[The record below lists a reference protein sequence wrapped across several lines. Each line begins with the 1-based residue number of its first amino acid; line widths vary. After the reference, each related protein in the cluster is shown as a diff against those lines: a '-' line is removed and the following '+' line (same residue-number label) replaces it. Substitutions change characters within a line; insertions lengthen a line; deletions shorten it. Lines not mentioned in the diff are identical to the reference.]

1 MTESNILP
9 FNFHVKG
16 FFVFCTQM
24 GFWNESGLFP
34 SDNHPYTL
42 GDSRGAS
49 PGRFFAFAF
58 RASKGGMMK
67 PIALDEITEDRAT
80 GKVAAIY
87 EDMRQVLRST
97 QVNLIYRT
105 LAVHEQYFSA
115 AWDAL
120 RPNASI
126 AYFERCADNLRMRMA
141 PPMPPDVP
149 DVGEELEDNFDY
161 RPEDI
166 GAVDGVLDIYNDA
179 NPKNLILAAALK
191 GALNGMK
198 IGGVRPGAESDTDE
212 LPKGPPSS
220 MRGESL
226 VDPAA
231 VDASLGALY
240 EEIRETTGGLGS
252 VWRALGHHPAFL
264 ERVWPF
270 LKEEMAKAGYRIT
283 VTQAQGAAAA
293 AAQEF
298 PFAVDLS
305 RERVAALGLSESE
318 IDVIDQKL
326 DRFIHLIPRTNT
338 LVLLMKAAL
347 VGEGK
352 VRRKPFEGE

>member
-1 MTESNILP
+1 MNSI
-9 FNFHVKG
+9 
-16 FFVFCTQM
+16 
-24 GFWNESGLFP
+24 
-34 SDNHPYTL
+34 
-42 GDSRGAS
+42 
-49 PGRFFAFAF
+49 AF
-58 RASKGGMMK
+58 
-67 PIALDEITEDRAT
+67 DEITEERAT
-80 GKVAAIY
+80 GRVAAIY

-105 LAVHEQYFSA
+105 LAVHEDYFCA

-149 DVGEELEDNFDY
+149 DVGEELEDDFDY
-161 RPEDI
+161 SPEDI
-166 GAVDGVLDIYNDA
+166 EAVNGVLDIYNDA
-179 NPKNLILAAALK
+179 NPKNLILVAALK
-191 GALNGMK
+191 GTLNGMK
-198 IGGVRPGAESDTDE
+198 IGGIRPGSEADTSA
-212 LPKGPPSS
+212 LPTGPPAT
-220 MRGESL
+220 MRAENL
-226 VDPAA
+226 VDPAG
-231 VDASLGALY
+231 VDDSLGAIFR
-240 EEIRETTGGLGS
+240 EIREATGGLGS

-270 LKEEMAKAGYRIT
+270 LKEEMAKAGYLIT

-298 PFAVDLS
+298 PFAVELS
-305 RERVAALGLSESE
+305 RQQVAGMGLTESE

-347 VGEGK
+347 VGEGR

>member
-1 MTESNILP
+1 
-9 FNFHVKG
+9 
-16 FFVFCTQM
+16 
-24 GFWNESGLFP
+24 
-34 SDNHPYTL
+34 
-42 GDSRGAS
+42 
-49 PGRFFAFAF
+49 
-58 RASKGGMMK
+58 MK
-67 PIALDEITEDRAT
+67 PMTFDEITESSAT
-80 GKVAAIY
+80 GRVAAVY

-105 LAVHEQYFSA
+105 LAVHEDYFCA

-149 DVGEELEDNFDY
+149 DVGEELEDDCGY
-161 RPEDI
+161 SSEDI
-166 GAVDGVLDIYNDA
+166 DAVDGVLDIYNDA
-179 NPKNLILAAALK
+179 NPKNLILVAALK

-198 IGGVRPGAESDTDE
+198 IGGIRPGSEADTDA
-212 LPKGPPSS
+212 LPTGSPAS
-220 MRGESL
+220 MRAESL
-226 VDPAA
+226 VDPSA
-231 VDASLGALY
+231 VDDSLGSVFQ
-240 EEIRETTGGLGS
+240 EIREATGGLGS
-252 VWRALGHHPAFL
+252 VWRALGRHPAFL

-270 LKEEMAKAGYRIT
+270 LKEEMSKAGYLIT

-305 RERVAALGLSESE
+305 RERAAALGLSESE

-338 LVLLMKAAL
+338 LILLMKAAL
-347 VGEGK
+347 VGEGR

>member
-1 MTESNILP
+1 
-9 FNFHVKG
+9 
-16 FFVFCTQM
+16 
-24 GFWNESGLFP
+24 
-34 SDNHPYTL
+34 
-42 GDSRGAS
+42 
-49 PGRFFAFAF
+49 
-58 RASKGGMMK
+58 MK
-67 PIALDEITEDRAT
+67 PIAFDEISEDRAT
-80 GKVAAIY
+80 GRVAAVY

-105 LAVHEQYFSA
+105 LAVHEEYFCA
-115 AWDAL
+115 AWEAL

-149 DVGEELEDNFDY
+149 DVGEELEDDCDY
-161 RPEDI
+161 SPEDI
-166 GAVDGVLDIYNDA
+166 DAIDGVLDIYNDA
-179 NPKNLILAAALK
+179 NPKNLILVAALK

-198 IGGVRPGAESDTDE
+198 IGGIRPGSEADTVA
-212 LPKGPPSS
+212 LPTGPPAS
-220 MRGESL
+220 MRAESL
-226 VDPAA
+226 VDPVG
-231 VDASLGALY
+231 VDDSLGALY
-240 EEIRETTGGLGS
+240 QEIREATGGLGS

-270 LKEEMAKAGYRIT
+270 LKEEMAKAGYLIT
-283 VTQAQGAAAA
+283 VTQAQGAAAT

-305 RERVAALGLSESE
+305 RRQAAEMGLSESE

-338 LVLLMKAAL
+338 LILLMKAAL
-347 VGEGK
+347 MGEGR

>member
-1 MTESNILP
+1 
-9 FNFHVKG
+9 
-16 FFVFCTQM
+16 
-24 GFWNESGLFP
+24 
-34 SDNHPYTL
+34 
-42 GDSRGAS
+42 
-49 PGRFFAFAF
+49 
-58 RASKGGMMK
+58 MK
-67 PIALDEITEDRAT
+67 PMTFDEITEERAT
-80 GKVAAIY
+80 GRVAEIY
-87 EDMRQVLRST
+87 GDMRQILRST

-105 LAVHEQYFSA
+105 LAVHEDYFCA
-115 AWDAL
+115 AWEAL

-126 AYFERCADNLRMRMA
+126 AYFQRCADNLRMRMA

-149 DVGEELEDNFDY
+149 DIGEELEDDCDY
-161 RPEDI
+161 SPQDI
-166 GAVDGVLDIYNDA
+166 DAVDGILDIYNDA
-179 NPKNLILAAALK
+179 NPKNLILVAALK

-198 IGGVRPGAESDTDE
+198 IGGIRPGSEADTDA
-212 LPKGPPSS
+212 LLTGPPAS
-220 MRGESL
+220 MRAENL
-226 VDPAA
+226 VEPAG
-231 VDASLGALY
+231 VDDSLGALY
-240 EEIRETTGGLGS
+240 EEVREATGGLGS

-270 LKEEMAKAGYRIT
+270 LKEEMAKAGYHIT

-298 PFAVDLS
+298 PFAVALS

-347 VGEGK
+347 VGEGR

>member
-1 MTESNILP
+1 MKSI
-9 FNFHVKG
+9 
-16 FFVFCTQM
+16 
-24 GFWNESGLFP
+24 
-34 SDNHPYTL
+34 
-42 GDSRGAS
+42 
-49 PGRFFAFAF
+49 AF
-58 RASKGGMMK
+58 
-67 PIALDEITEDRAT
+67 DEITEERAT
-80 GKVAAIY
+80 GRVAAIY

-105 LAVHEQYFSA
+105 LAVHEDYFCA

-149 DVGEELEDNFDY
+149 DVGEELEDDFDY
-161 RPEDI
+161 SPEDI
-166 GAVDGVLDIYNDA
+166 EAVDGVLDIYNDA
-179 NPKNLILAAALK
+179 NPKNLILVAALK
-191 GALNGMK
+191 GTLNGMK
-198 IGGVRPGAESDTDE
+198 IGGIRPGSEADTSA
-212 LPKGPPSS
+212 LPTGPPAT
-220 MRGESL
+220 MRAESL
-226 VDPAA
+226 VEPAG
-231 VDASLGALY
+231 VDDSLGAIFR
-240 EEIRETTGGLGS
+240 EIREATGGLGS

-270 LKEEMAKAGYRIT
+270 LKEEMAKAGYLIT

-298 PFAVDLS
+298 PFAVELS
-305 RERVAALGLSESE
+305 RQQVAGMGLTENE

-347 VGEGK
+347 VGEGR

>member
-1 MTESNILP
+1 MKSI
-9 FNFHVKG
+9 
-16 FFVFCTQM
+16 
-24 GFWNESGLFP
+24 
-34 SDNHPYTL
+34 
-42 GDSRGAS
+42 
-49 PGRFFAFAF
+49 AF
-58 RASKGGMMK
+58 
-67 PIALDEITEDRAT
+67 DEITEERAT
-80 GKVAAIY
+80 GRVAAIY

-105 LAVHEQYFSA
+105 LAVHEDYFCA

-149 DVGEELEDNFDY
+149 EIGEELEDDFDY
-161 RPEDI
+161 SPEDI
-166 GAVDGVLDIYNDA
+166 EAVNGVLDIYNDA
-179 NPKNLILAAALK
+179 NPKNLILVAALK

-198 IGGVRPGAESDTDE
+198 IGGIRPGSEADTDA
-212 LPKGPPSS
+212 LPTGPPAT
-220 MRGESL
+220 MRAENL
-226 VDPAA
+226 VDPAG
-231 VDASLGALY
+231 VDDSLGAIFR
-240 EEIRETTGGLGS
+240 EIREATGGLGS

-270 LKEEMAKAGYRIT
+270 LKEEMAKAGYLIT

-298 PFAVDLS
+298 PFAVELS
-305 RERVAALGLSESE
+305 RQQVAGMGLTENE
-318 IDVIDQKL
+318 VDVIDQKL

-347 VGEGK
+347 VGEGR

>member
-1 MTESNILP
+1 
-9 FNFHVKG
+9 
-16 FFVFCTQM
+16 
-24 GFWNESGLFP
+24 
-34 SDNHPYTL
+34 
-42 GDSRGAS
+42 
-49 PGRFFAFAF
+49 
-58 RASKGGMMK
+58 MK
-67 PIALDEITEDRAT
+67 SIDFDEITEERAT
-80 GKVAAIY
+80 GRVAAIY

-105 LAVHEQYFSA
+105 LAVHEDYFCA

-149 DVGEELEDNFDY
+149 EIGEELEDDFDY
-161 RPEDI
+161 SPEDI
-166 GAVDGVLDIYNDA
+166 EAVDGVLDIYNDA
-179 NPKNLILAAALK
+179 NPKNLILVAALK

-198 IGGVRPGAESDTDE
+198 IGGIRPGSEADTFA
-212 LPKGPPSS
+212 LPTGPPAS
-220 MRGESL
+220 MRAESL
-226 VDPAA
+226 VEPTA
-231 VDASLGALY
+231 VGDSLGTIFK
-240 EEIRETTGGLGS
+240 EIREATGGLGS

-270 LKEEMAKAGYRIT
+270 LKEEMAKAGYLIT

-298 PFAVDLS
+298 PFAVELS
-305 RERVAALGLSESE
+305 RQQVAGMGLAESE

-347 VGEGK
+347 VGEGR

>member
-1 MTESNILP
+1 
-9 FNFHVKG
+9 
-16 FFVFCTQM
+16 
-24 GFWNESGLFP
+24 
-34 SDNHPYTL
+34 
-42 GDSRGAS
+42 
-49 PGRFFAFAF
+49 
-58 RASKGGMMK
+58 MK

-149 DVGEELEDNFDY
+149 DVGEELEDNCGLF

-305 RERVAALGLSESE
+305 RERVAALGHSESE

-347 VGEGK
+347 VGEGR

>member
-1 MTESNILP
+1 MKSI
-9 FNFHVKG
+9 
-16 FFVFCTQM
+16 
-24 GFWNESGLFP
+24 
-34 SDNHPYTL
+34 
-42 GDSRGAS
+42 
-49 PGRFFAFAF
+49 AF
-58 RASKGGMMK
+58 
-67 PIALDEITEDRAT
+67 DEITEERAT
-80 GKVAAIY
+80 GRVAAIY

-105 LAVHEQYFSA
+105 LAVHEDYFCA

-149 DVGEELEDNFDY
+149 EIGEELEDDFDY
-161 RPEDI
+161 SPEDI
-166 GAVDGVLDIYNDA
+166 EAVDGVLDIYNDA
-179 NPKNLILAAALK
+179 NPKNLILVAALK

-198 IGGVRPGAESDTDE
+198 IGGIRPGSEADTFA
-212 LPKGPPSS
+212 LPTGPPAS
-220 MRGESL
+220 MRAESL
-226 VDPAA
+226 VEPAA
-231 VDASLGALY
+231 VGDSLGTVFK
-240 EEIRETTGGLGS
+240 EIREATGGLGS

-270 LKEEMAKAGYRIT
+270 LKEEMAKAGYLIT

-298 PFAVDLS
+298 PFAVELS
-305 RERVAALGLSESE
+305 RQQVAGMGLAESE

-347 VGEGK
+347 VGEGR

>member
-1 MTESNILP
+1 MEP
-9 FNFHVKG
+9 F
-16 FFVFCTQM
+16 
-24 GFWNESGLFP
+24 
-34 SDNHPYTL
+34 
-42 GDSRGAS
+42 
-49 PGRFFAFAF
+49 
-58 RASKGGMMK
+58 
-67 PIALDEITEDRAT
+67 ALDEITEDSAT
-80 GKVAAIY
+80 GNIAAIY

-105 LAVHEQYFSA
+105 LAVHEAYFCK
-115 AWDAL
+115 AWEAL
-120 RPNASI
+120 KPNASI

-149 DVGEELEDNFDY
+149 DVGEELEDDCDY
-161 RPEDI
+161 SPEDI
-166 GAVDGVLDIYNDA
+166 DAVDGILDIYNDA

-191 GALNGMK
+191 GALNGIK
-198 IGGVRPGAESDTDE
+198 IGGVRPGSDADTDE
-212 LPKGPPSS
+212 LPKGPPAS
-220 MRGESL
+220 MRVESL
-226 VDPAA
+226 VDPASA
-231 VDASLGALY
+231 GDSLGNLY
-240 EEIRETTGGLGS
+240 QEIREATGGLGS

-270 LKEEMAKAGYRIT
+270 LKEEMAKAGYQIT
-283 VTQAQGAAAA
+283 VTQAQGAAAT

-305 RERVAALGLSESE
+305 RKHVSDLGLSEIE
-318 IDVIDQKL
+318 IDMIDQKL

-347 VGEGK
+347 VGEGR

>member
-1 MTESNILP
+1 
-9 FNFHVKG
+9 
-16 FFVFCTQM
+16 
-24 GFWNESGLFP
+24 
-34 SDNHPYTL
+34 
-42 GDSRGAS
+42 
-49 PGRFFAFAF
+49 
-58 RASKGGMMK
+58 MK

-240 EEIRETTGGLGS
+240 EEIREATGGLGS

-338 LVLLMKAAL
+338 LVRAQKTLRGRVGFLLRPPGIVAIA
-347 VGEGK
+347 
-352 VRRKPFEGE
+352 RRHWTFPAVSLY

>member
-1 MTESNILP
+1 
-9 FNFHVKG
+9 
-16 FFVFCTQM
+16 M
-24 GFWNESGLFP
+24 GSWNETGLFP

-58 RASKGGMMK
+58 RASKGEMMK
-67 PIALDEITEDRAT
+67 PIALDEITEDRAA

-161 RPEDI
+161 TPEDI
-166 GAVDGVLDIYNDA
+166 NAVDGVLDIYNDA

-198 IGGVRPGAESDTDE
+198 IGGVRPGSDADTDA
-212 LPKGPPSS
+212 LPTGPPAS
-220 MRGESL
+220 MRAEAL

-231 VDASLGALY
+231 ADDALGALY
-240 EEIRETTGGLGS
+240 QGIREATGGLGS

-305 RERVAALGLSESE
+305 RERVAALGHSESE

-347 VGEGK
+347 VGEGR

>member
-1 MTESNILP
+1 
-9 FNFHVKG
+9 
-16 FFVFCTQM
+16 
-24 GFWNESGLFP
+24 
-34 SDNHPYTL
+34 
-42 GDSRGAS
+42 
-49 PGRFFAFAF
+49 
-58 RASKGGMMK
+58 MK

-161 RPEDI
+161 TPEDI

-191 GALNGMK
+191 GALNGMR
-198 IGGVRPGAESDTDE
+198 IGGVRP
-212 LPKGPPSS
+212 
-220 MRGESL
+220 RRR
-226 VDPAA
+226 
-231 VDASLGALY
+231 
-240 EEIRETTGGLGS
+240 IRH
-252 VWRALGHHPAFL
+252 R
-264 ERVWPF
+264 
-270 LKEEMAKAGYRIT
+270 
-283 VTQAQGAAAA
+283 
-293 AAQEF
+293 
-298 PFAVDLS
+298 
-305 RERVAALGLSESE
+305 
-318 IDVIDQKL
+318 
-326 DRFIHLIPRTNT
+326 
-338 LVLLMKAAL
+338 
-347 VGEGK
+347 
-352 VRRKPFEGE
+352 

>member
-1 MTESNILP
+1 ME
-9 FNFHVKG
+9 
-16 FFVFCTQM
+16 
-24 GFWNESGLFP
+24 
-34 SDNHPYTL
+34 
-42 GDSRGAS
+42 
-49 PGRFFAFAF
+49 
-58 RASKGGMMK
+58 
-67 PIALDEITEDRAT
+67 PIAIDEISEDRAT
-80 GKVAAIY
+80 GRVAAIY
-87 EDMRQVLRST
+87 QDMRQVLRST

-105 LAVHEQYFSA
+105 LAVHEDYFCA

-149 DVGEELEDNFDY
+149 EIGEDLEDDFDY
-161 RPEDI
+161 SSEDI
-166 GAVDGVLDIYNDA
+166 DAVDGVLDIYNDA
-179 NPKNLILAAALK
+179 NPKNLILVAALK

-198 IGGVRPGAESDTDE
+198 IGGIRPGSESDTNV
-212 LPKGPPSS
+212 LPTGPPAS
-220 MRGESL
+220 MRAENL

-231 VDASLGALY
+231 VDDSVGALF
-240 EEIRETTGGLGS
+240 EEIREATGGLGS

-283 VTQAQGAAAA
+283 VAQAQGAAAT

-305 RERVAALGLSESE
+305 SERVAALGLSEGE
-318 IDVIDQKL
+318 IDVIDKKL

-338 LVLLMKAAL
+338 LILLMKAAL
-347 VGEGK
+347 VGEGR

>member
-1 MTESNILP
+1 MKSI
-9 FNFHVKG
+9 
-16 FFVFCTQM
+16 
-24 GFWNESGLFP
+24 
-34 SDNHPYTL
+34 
-42 GDSRGAS
+42 
-49 PGRFFAFAF
+49 AF
-58 RASKGGMMK
+58 
-67 PIALDEITEDRAT
+67 DEITEERAT
-80 GKVAAIY
+80 GRVAAIY

-105 LAVHEQYFSA
+105 LAVHEDYFCA

-149 DVGEELEDNFDY
+149 DVGEELEDDFDY
-161 RPEDI
+161 SPEDI
-166 GAVDGVLDIYNDA
+166 EAVNGVLDIYNDA
-179 NPKNLILAAALK
+179 NPKNLILVAALK
-191 GALNGMK
+191 GTLNGMK
-198 IGGVRPGAESDTDE
+198 IGGIRPGSEADTSA
-212 LPKGPPSS
+212 LSTGPPAT
-220 MRGESL
+220 MRAESL
-226 VDPAA
+226 VEPAG
-231 VDASLGALY
+231 VDDSLGAIFR
-240 EEIRETTGGLGS
+240 EIREATGGLGS

-264 ERVWPF
+264 EHVWPF
-270 LKEEMAKAGYRIT
+270 LKEEMAKAGYLIT

-298 PFAVDLS
+298 PFAVELS
-305 RERVAALGLSESE
+305 RQQVAGMGLTENE

-347 VGEGK
+347 VGEGR

>member
-1 MTESNILP
+1 
-9 FNFHVKG
+9 
-16 FFVFCTQM
+16 
-24 GFWNESGLFP
+24 
-34 SDNHPYTL
+34 
-42 GDSRGAS
+42 
-49 PGRFFAFAF
+49 
-58 RASKGGMMK
+58 MK
-67 PIALDEITEDRAT
+67 PMTFDEITESSAT
-80 GKVAAIY
+80 GRVAAIY

-105 LAVHEQYFSA
+105 LAVHEDYFCA

-149 DVGEELEDNFDY
+149 DVGEELEDDCGY
-161 RPEDI
+161 SPEDI
-166 GAVDGVLDIYNDA
+166 DAVDGVLDIYNDA
-179 NPKNLILAAALK
+179 NPKNLILVAALK

-198 IGGVRPGAESDTDE
+198 IGGIRPGSEADTDA
-212 LPKGPPSS
+212 LPTGPPAS
-220 MRGESL
+220 MRAESL
-226 VDPAA
+226 VDPSA
-231 VDASLGALY
+231 VDDSLGALFQ
-240 EEIRETTGGLGS
+240 EIREATGGLGS

-264 ERVWPF
+264 GRVWPF
-270 LKEEMAKAGYRIT
+270 LKEEMSKAGYHIT
-283 VTQAQGAAAA
+283 VTQAQGAAAT

-298 PFAVDLS
+298 PFPVDLS
-305 RERVAALGLSESE
+305 RERVAALGLSENE

-338 LVLLMKAAL
+338 SVLLMKAAL
-347 VGEGK
+347 VGEGR

>member
-1 MTESNILP
+1 MKSI
-9 FNFHVKG
+9 
-16 FFVFCTQM
+16 
-24 GFWNESGLFP
+24 
-34 SDNHPYTL
+34 
-42 GDSRGAS
+42 
-49 PGRFFAFAF
+49 AF
-58 RASKGGMMK
+58 
-67 PIALDEITEDRAT
+67 DEITEERAT
-80 GKVAAIY
+80 GRVAAIY

-105 LAVHEQYFSA
+105 LAVHEDYFCA

-149 DVGEELEDNFDY
+149 DVGEELEDDFDY
-161 RPEDI
+161 SPEDI
-166 GAVDGVLDIYNDA
+166 EAVNGVLDIYNDA
-179 NPKNLILAAALK
+179 NPKNLILVAALK
-191 GALNGMK
+191 GTLNGMK
-198 IGGVRPGAESDTDE
+198 IGGIRPGSEADTSA
-212 LPKGPPSS
+212 LPTGPPAT
-220 MRGESL
+220 MRAENL
-226 VDPAA
+226 VDPVG
-231 VDASLGALY
+231 VDDSLGAIFR
-240 EEIRETTGGLGS
+240 EIREATGGLGS

-270 LKEEMAKAGYRIT
+270 LKEEMAKAGYLIT

-298 PFAVDLS
+298 PFAVELS
-305 RERVAALGLSESE
+305 RQQVAGMGLTESE

-347 VGEGK
+347 VGEGR